1 MKSITPRNPVQSR
14 DQLYVEG
21 KVCGTQAEKII
32 ALRTW
37 KRSFCLIMKEKVKIK
52 VEFGC
57 RKKITAEVC
66 DDV

>member
-1 MKSITPRNPVQSR
+1 M
-14 DQLYVEG
+14 EG